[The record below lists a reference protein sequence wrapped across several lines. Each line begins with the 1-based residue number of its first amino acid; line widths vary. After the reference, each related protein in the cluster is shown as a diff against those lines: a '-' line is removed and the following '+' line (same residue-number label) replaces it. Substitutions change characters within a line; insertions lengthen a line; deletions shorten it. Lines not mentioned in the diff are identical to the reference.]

1 MHIPRIPLFANCP
14 IMGRFVEIKI
24 NQVKIEQ
31 VIAHHLLN
39 KKIVTLQGIG
49 IFRLDP
55 SVAVPADMEKDVVIP
70 PNAVSFEYNPK
81 ATEDASLID
90 SIVQHTTKIK
100 PLAASDLD
108 SFLMLGRQFLN
119 IGKPFTLDKL
129 GTLDKAQTGE
139 LVFIPGSFVTPKIE
153 APKALKEDEDEVSS
167 GLFNDYNKK
176 PDDGS
181 KKLLA
186 IFVSIVVLGLT
197 GWAIYH
203 FMFSKKSVTEESV
216 PILQQ
221 PVAVAD
227 STLLKKDTAVNTFK
241 TDTTHQST
249 SVNDSSFNI
258 IIRQTDNKKEAIR
271 YFNKLTRWGH
281 HLVIYTSDSLNFK
294 LAEVINLPLS
304 DTTRVKDSLSKF
316 YHYPVYV
323 ELK

>member
-1 MHIPRIPLFANCP
+1 M
-14 IMGRFVEIKI
+14 
-24 NQVKIEQ
+24 KIEQ
-31 VIAHHLLN
+31 VIVHHLLN

-49 IFRLDP
+49 VFRLDP
-55 SVAVPADMEKDVVIP
+55 SVAGPADMEKDIVIP

-81 ATEDASLID
+81 ATEDASLVD

-167 GLFNDYNKK
+167 GLFNDYNRK
-176 PDDGS
+176 PDDNS
-181 KKLLA
+181 KKMLA
-186 IFVSIVVLGLT
+186 ILVSVVVIGLI
-197 GWAIYH
+197 GWAVYH
-203 FMFSKKSVTEESV
+203 FMFAKKPDAEESTLIV
-216 PILQQ
+216 QQ
-221 PVAVAD
+221 PVTVPD
-227 STLLKKDTAVNTFK
+227 STLLKKDTAINTFK
-241 TDTTHQST
+241 TDTAIHQST
-249 SVNDSSFNI
+249 AVNDSSFNI

-281 HLVIYTSDSLNFK
+281 HLIIYTSDSINFK
-294 LAEVINLPLS
+294 LAEVINSPLS